1 MVVFSTTNTP
11 FICQTSSTITG
22 VTSVVFNYSTLWA
35 LGHRSFL
42 SILQPGTG
50 TNNTLSFI
58 FTNTSVRVFLNGNPS
73 NYTITGGTQIVTVS
87 GLTSGVTYN
96 VGVIALH

>member
-1 MVVFSTTNTP
+1 MVVFSTTNTS
-11 FICQTSSTITG
+11 FICKTFTTITG
-22 VTSVVFNYSTLWA
+22 VTSVTFNYSTLWS

-42 SILQPGTG
+42 TILQPRS

-58 FTNTSVRVFLNGNPS
+58 FTNTVARQFLNGNPGGYLIS
-73 NYTITGGTQIVTVS
+73 EGTQSVTVS
-87 GLTSGVTYN
+87 GLSSGATYN